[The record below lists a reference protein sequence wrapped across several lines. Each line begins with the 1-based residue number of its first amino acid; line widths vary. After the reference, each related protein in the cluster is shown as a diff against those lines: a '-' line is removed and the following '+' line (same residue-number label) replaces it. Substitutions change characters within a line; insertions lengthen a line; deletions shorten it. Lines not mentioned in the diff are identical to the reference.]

1 MPFRKTRDRV
11 ATAVTLTYHALWML
25 CALGAVVFATAA
37 ASNRLAIA
45 ALVAGFVPAVFW
57 WSGGRLPDAAMAGTL
72 TLVAAAVYLFRP
84 RLRIVASTVG
94 GILGGMLS
102 AMLQVQGVPAS
113 LSPLVAATPIAV
125 AVWLTRARPSFAP
138 EQLRD
143 DAMLIVGVL
152 GVSVAMLPGVLD
164 GWQAATNLSAATE
177 RVPTAAVP
185 AWTLLLII
193 TTSSAGAAYSLWS
206 RR

>member
-1 MPFRKTRDRV
+1 
-11 ATAVTLTYHALWML
+11 VTLTYHALWML
-25 CALGAVVFATAA
+25 CALGAAVFATAA
-37 ASNRLAIA
+37 AANLRTIA
-45 ALVAGFVPAVFW
+45 VLVVGFVPGVFW

-84 RLRIVASTVG
+84 RLRVVAAAVG

-113 LSPLVAATPIAV
+113 LSPLVSATLIVV
-125 AVWLTRARPSFAP
+125 AVWLARARPSFAP

-152 GVSVAMLPGVLD
+152 GVSVAILPGVLD

-177 RVPTAAVP
+177 RVPTSALP
-185 AWTLLLII
+185 SWTLLLLIM
-193 TTSSAGAAYSLWS
+193 TSSAGAAYSLWS

>member
-1 MPFRKTRDRV
+1 
-11 ATAVTLTYHALWML
+11 ML
-25 CALGAVVFATAA
+25 CALGAAVFATAA
-37 ASNRLAIA
+37 AANLRTIA
-45 ALVAGFVPAVFW
+45 VLVVGFVPGVFW

-84 RLRIVASTVG
+84 RLRVVAAAVG

-113 LSPLVAATPIAV
+113 LSPLVSATLIVV
-125 AVWLTRARPSFAP
+125 AVWLARARPSFAP

-152 GVSVAMLPGVLD
+152 GVSVAILPGVLD

-177 RVPTAAVP
+177 RVPTSALP
-185 AWTLLLII
+185 SWTLLLLIM
-193 TTSSAGAAYSLWS
+193 TSSAGAAYSLWS

>member
-1 MPFRKTRDRV
+1 M
-11 ATAVTLTYHALWML
+11 TLTYHALWML
-25 CALGAVVFATAA
+25 CALGAAVFATAA
-37 ASNRLAIA
+37 AANLRTIA
-45 ALVAGFVPAVFW
+45 VLVVGFVPGVFW

-84 RLRIVASTVG
+84 RLRVVAAAVG

-113 LSPLVAATPIAV
+113 LSPLVSATLIVV
-125 AVWLTRARPSFAP
+125 AVWLARARPSFAP

-152 GVSVAMLPGVLD
+152 GVSVAILPGVLD

-177 RVPTAAVP
+177 RVPTSALP
-185 AWTLLLII
+185 SWTLLLLIM
-193 TTSSAGAAYSLWS
+193 TSSAGAAYSLWS